1 MKPSTIIRDDRIDIF
16 VRLKLQANIRNT
28 GVKPSNSRG
37 DLFALNPSERC
48 RAKGAGHLSCVE
60 VLGGSKAKLLVM
72 ASSHGL
78 HGKSASM
85 GLRGTG
91 HGDLQ
96 NRSEQILRLG
106 ILNHTLVGVAGP
118 CAQTMKNEF

>member
-1 MKPSTIIRDDRIDIF
+1 MTASIF
-16 VRLKLQANIRNT
+16 FFRLKLQPNIRNT

-48 RAKGAGHLSCVE
+48 RAKGTEHLSCVE
-60 VLGGSKAKLLVM
+60 VLGGSEAKLLVA

-78 HGKSASM
+78 HGKSGSM
-85 GLRGTG
+85 DLRGTG
-91 HGDLQ
+91 HGDL
-96 NRSEQILRLG
+96 RDRPEQILCLG
-106 ILNHTLVGVAGP
+106 ILNQTLVGFAGP

>member
-1 MKPSTIIRDDRIDIF
+1 MKPSEIIRDDSIDIF
-16 VRLKLQANIRNT
+16 VILKLQANIRNT

-60 VLGGSKAKLLVM
+60 VLGASKAKLLVM

-78 HGKSASM
+78 HGKSGSM
-85 GLRGTG
+85 DLRGTG

-96 NRSEQILRLG
+96 DRSERILCLG
-106 ILNHTLVGVAGP
+106 ILNHTLVGFAGP